1 MRPVPYPKGTLMSKF
16 ADKLVKDAAKAVALS
31 VVVTTVT
38 TAGDVILKKFR
49 PEIEETLD
57 EETTPEE
64 EN

>member
-1 MRPVPYPKGTLMSKF
+1 MSKF
-16 ADKLVKDAAKAVALS
+16 TEKLVQDALKAVALS
-31 VVVTTVT
+31 VVVTTAT

-49 PEIEETLD
+49 PEVEETLD